1 MEQNVGNGRALWNG
15 NGGKSVREGKP
26 APRSQGGK
34 RVLMTAGVITA
45 AVFLIVAMVA
55 PLWAQSYPNKPI
67 RLVLPMAPGGPTD
80 ILGRLF
86 GTRLSERLGQPVVPE
101 NRPGAGGNIGTEV
114 VAKARPDG
122 YTILLG
128 SATLAI
134 GPSLYRK
141 LNYDTIRDFTPI
153 SLLSQ
158 VNMVVLAHPA
168 LPVKNLKEFVDYAR
182 ANPGKLNFG
191 SGGIGA
197 ISHLGCE
204 LLKSV
209 AKINIVHVPYKGTGP
224 ALIGLMGGEVSMTVS
239 SPSAAIP
246 QIQAG
251 KARALAVLGNDRL
264 PSLPN
269 VPTAKEVG
277 VDLVVTS
284 WHGLL
289 APAGTPRDIVNR
301 LSEEWVKI
309 AAMPDTKEKMQ
320 GAGFEPFTSTPE
332 QYSSFLKA
340 EIELWGR
347 VIKEA
352 KIPSID

>member
-1 MEQNVGNGRALWNG
+1 MEQHIKNGKALWIAKR
-15 NGGKSVREGKP
+15 GKQVRERHP
-26 APRSQGGK
+26 AGRSQG
-34 RVLMTAGVITA
+34 RMRILMTAGVIVA
-45 AVFLIVAMVA
+45 ALLLIEAVAA
-55 PLWAQSYPNKPI
+55 PLWAQPYPNKPI
-67 RLVLPMAPGGPTD
+67 RLILPMAPGGPTD
-80 ILGRLF
+80 ILGRTI
-86 GTRLSERLGQPVVPE
+86 GVRLAEQLGQPVVTE
-101 NRPGAGGNIGTEV
+101 NRPGAGGNLGTELA
-114 VAKARPDG
+114 AKAKPDG
-122 YTILLG
+122 YTIVLG

-134 GPSLYRK
+134 GPSLYKK
-141 LNYDTIRDFTPI
+141 LNYDPIKDFTPI

-158 VNMVVLAHPA
+158 VNMVVLVHPS
-168 LPVKNLKEFVDYAR
+168 LPVKNLKEFVEYAK

-246 QIQAG
+246 QIQSG
-251 KARALAVLGNDRL
+251 KAIALAVLGNERL

-269 VPTAKEVG
+269 VPTAKESG
-277 VDLVVTS
+277 IDLVVTS

-289 APAGTPRDIVNR
+289 APAGTPRNIVDR
-301 LSEEWVKI
+301 LSKEWVKI

-320 GAGFEPFTSTPE
+320 GAGFEPFSSTPD
-332 QYSSFLKA
+332 QYSEFLKA
-340 EIELWGR
+340 ETELWAK

-352 KIPSID
+352 NIPKID

>member
-1 MEQNVGNGRALWNG
+1 MEQHITNGKALWIAKR
-15 NGGKSVREGKP
+15 GKQVRERHSASSGLG
-26 APRSQGGK
+26 RM
-34 RVLMTAGVITA
+34 RVLMTAGVILA
-45 AVFLIVAMVA
+45 AVFLIGAMTA
-55 PLWAQSYPNKPI
+55 PIWAQPYPNKPI
-67 RLVLPMAPGGPTD
+67 RLILPMAPGGPTD
-80 ILGRLF
+80 ILGRTI
-86 GTRLSERLGQPVVPE
+86 GVRLAEQLGQPVVTE
-101 NRPGAGGNIGTEV
+101 NRPGAGGNLGTEV
-114 VAKARPDG
+114 AAKAKPDG
-122 YTILLG
+122 YTIVLG

-134 GPSLYRK
+134 GPSLYKK
-141 LNYDTIRDFTPI
+141 LNYDAIKDFTPI

-158 VNMVVLAHPA
+158 VNMIVLAHPS
-168 LPVKNLKEFVDYAR
+168 LPVKNLKEFVEYAK

-224 ALIGLMGGEVSMTVS
+224 ALIGLMGGEVNMTVS

-251 KARALAVLGNDRL
+251 KATALAVLGNERL

-269 VPTAKEVG
+269 VPTAKEMG
-277 VDLVVTS
+277 IDLVVTS

-289 APAGTPRDIVNR
+289 APAGTPRSIVDR
-301 LSEEWVKI
+301 LSKEWVKV

-320 GAGFEPFTSTPE
+320 SAGFEPYSSTPD
-332 QYSSFLKA
+332 QYSEFLKA
-340 EIELWGR
+340 ETELWAR

-352 KIPSID
+352 NIPKID